1 MIIRLFRL
9 NKKSK
14 IVLLFLI
21 PTALFGQ
28 ATEAFFVGKR
38 YVEQLEGSCDEYF
51 YSNSLLLHMDGAN
64 NSTTFTDNSIN
75 NFTPTVFGNAKI
87 STAQSVFGG
96 SSLLLDGSGDY
107 LSYASN
113 ANFDYGT
120 EDFTIEGW
128 FRSTNVS
135 LLQTIFGQIQ
145 GNPALSGIV
154 IRLFN
159 SKIAFVP
166 YTPEG
171 NPAFVLG
178 DISTISS
185 NTWYHFA
192 VTKSGT
198 TYRMFLN
205 GILEDTHVA
214 TLTPVWNGKSPK
226 IGTWQDF
233 SGRDFSGHIDD
244 FRITKGVARYTSN
257 FTPPAAPFEDNSCND
272 FWDGTQTGILDDY
285 PTAAAAYSVRALN
298 SAYTGPLMT
307 IRRASDNKETNVYA
321 LASGDLD
328 VALINS
334 FCSGTSCTVR
344 TWYDQSGN
352 GNNCTQTTVAN
363 QPLIYASGAV
373 ISTNLKPAMQ
383 FDGTN
388 QILITNNNYAYG
400 SVISM
405 IAVANLVTN
414 KSYSRILSG
423 TTDVYSF
430 LGTTASPFYI
440 ASFFGNGTTWGTVAA
455 QSTNTWLQQRVV
467 VSIAESTNY
476 LYIDGNNA
484 ITRSNSMGSYT
495 GKFDI
500 GGSTGTPAQNS
511 NSRIQEIII
520 YPNTQRSNIAGLRTN
535 INSYYSIY

>member
-14 IVLLFLI
+14 VVLLFLI
-21 PTALFGQ
+21 PTFLVGQ
-28 ATEAFFVGKR
+28 NNAAFWLGKR
-38 YVEQLEGSCDEYF
+38 
-51 YSNSLLLHMDGAN
+51 
-64 NSTTFTDNSIN
+64 
-75 NFTPTVFGNAKI
+75 P
-87 STAQSVFGG
+87 
-96 SSLLLDGSGDY
+96 SG
-107 LSYASN
+107 
-113 ANFDYGT
+113 
-120 EDFTIEGW
+120 
-128 FRSTNVS
+128 
-135 LLQTIFGQIQ
+135 
-145 GNPALSGIV
+145 
-154 IRLFN
+154 
-159 SKIAFVP
+159 
-166 YTPEG
+166 
-171 NPAFVLG
+171 
-178 DISTISS
+178 
-185 NTWYHFA
+185 
-192 VTKSGT
+192 
-198 TYRMFLN
+198 
-205 GILEDTHVA
+205 
-214 TLTPVWNGKSPK
+214 
-226 IGTWQDF
+226 
-233 SGRDFSGHIDD
+233 
-244 FRITKGVARYTSN
+244 
-257 FTPPAAPFEDNSCND
+257 AAPTNLL
-272 FWDGTQTGILDDY
+272 LDDY
-285 PTAAAAYSVRALN
+285 PGAAAAYSLRKLDKDYGGFAVQVRRSN
-298 SAYTGPLMT
+298 DGNTQNIGFSNGDFDT
-307 IRRASDNKETNVYA
+307 AS
-321 LASGDLD
+321 
-328 VALINS
+328 LIS
-334 FCSGTSCTVR
+334 FCSGTSCRVR

-352 GNNCTQTTVAN
+352 GNDCTQTTGAK

-388 QILITNNNYAYG
+388 QILVTDNSYAYG

-476 LYIDGNNA
+476 LYIDGSNA